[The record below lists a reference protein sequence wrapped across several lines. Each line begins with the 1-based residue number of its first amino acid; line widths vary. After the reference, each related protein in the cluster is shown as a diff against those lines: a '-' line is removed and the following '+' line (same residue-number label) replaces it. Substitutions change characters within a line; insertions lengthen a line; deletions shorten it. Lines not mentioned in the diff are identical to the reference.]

1 MRFLVD
7 NQLPPSLA
15 RWLRDRGHDAEH
27 VFESGLHLLDDRA
40 LWARAL
46 ASGRIVVSKD
56 EDFLYLTNQPGDAGR
71 FLWVRLGNCRSGSSS
86 PSRASGG
93 ACARPATAGTWH
105 RLPRI
110 SSTTSSRPCP
120 CGSG

>member
-27 VFESGLHLLDDRA
+27 VFASGLHLLDDRA

-46 ASGRIVVSKD
+46 ADDRIVVSKD
-56 EDFLYLTNQPGDAGR
+56 RIFSSWPANRVTGD
-71 FLWVRLGNCRSGSSS
+71 GSC
-86 PSRASGG
+86 G
-93 ACARPATAGTWH
+93 CDWATAE
-105 RLPRI
+105 
-110 SSTTSSRPCP
+110 TTH
-120 CGSG
+120 

>member
-46 ASGRIVVSKD
+46 DDARIVVSKD
-56 EDFLYLTNQPGDAGR
+56 EDFLYLSSQPHDAGR
-71 FLWVRLGNCRSGSSS
+71 FLWVRLGNCRNDDLLAAFSTSFDTIVAAFDSGQ
-86 PSRASGG
+86 
-93 ACARPATAGTWH
+93 TVVE
-105 RLPRI
+105 LI
-110 SSTTSSRPCP
+110 
-120 CGSG
+120 

>member
-15 RWLRDRGHDAEH
+15 RWLRDRGHDSEH

-46 ASGRIVVSKD
+46 ASAFAVLVPFSQLA
-56 EDFLYLTNQPGDAGR
+56 E
-71 FLWVRLGNCRSGSSS
+71 
-86 PSRASGG
+86 
-93 ACARPATAGTWH
+93 TA
-105 RLPRI
+105 L
-110 SSTTSSRPCP
+110 
-120 CGSG
+120 

>member
-27 VFESGLHLLDDRA
+27 VFESGLHLFYDRA
-40 LWARAL
+40 LWSCTL
-46 ASGRIVVSKD
+46 TYDRIDVSKD

-71 FLWVRLGNCRSGSSS
+71 FLWGRLGNCRNDALIAAFSSS
-86 PSRASGG
+86 FDTIAV
-93 ACARPATAGTWH
+93 AFDAGQSVVA
-105 RLPRI
+105 LI
-110 SSTTSSRPCP
+110 
-120 CGSG
+120 

>member
-15 RWLRDRGHDAEH
+15 RWLRDRGHDTEH

-46 ASGRIVVSKD
+46 AYDRIVVSKD
-56 EDFLYLTNQPGDAGR
+56 EDFLYLTNQPDDAGR
-71 FLWVRLGNCRSGSSS
+71 FLWVRLGNCRNDALIAAFSSS
-86 PSRASGG
+86 FDTIVAAFDSGQSVVE
-93 ACARPATAGTWH
+93 
-105 RLPRI
+105 LI
-110 SSTTSSRPCP
+110 
-120 CGSG
+120 

>member
-40 LWARAL
+40 LWSRAL
-46 ASGRIVVSKD
+46 DDVRIVVSKD
-56 EDFLYLTNQPGDAGR
+56 EDFLYLSSQSNDAGR
-71 FLWVRLGNCRSGSSS
+71 FLWVRLGNCRNDALLAAFSASFDTIISAFDSGQ
-86 PSRASGG
+86 
-93 ACARPATAGTWH
+93 TVVE
-105 RLPRI
+105 LI
-110 SSTTSSRPCP
+110 
-120 CGSG
+120 

>member
-46 ASGRIVVSKD
+46 
-56 EDFLYLTNQPGDAGR
+56 TDA
-71 FLWVRLGNCRSGSSS
+71 CD
-86 PSRASGG
+86 A
-93 ACARPATAGTWH
+93 
-105 RLPRI
+105 LPK
-110 SSTTSSRPCP
+110 S
-120 CGSG
+120 